1 MFPADHKIAV
11 GMQFMSELPDGK
23 KHPFNVIE
31 INGDKILVDGN
42 HPLAGQTLQ
51 FSVEIIDIR
60 DATQE
65 ELQHGHAHG
74 EGSGHNH

>member
-1 MFPADHKIAV
+1 
-11 GMQFMSELPDGK
+11 
-23 KHPFNVIE
+23 VIE
-31 INGDKILVDGN
+31 MNGDKILVDGN
-42 HPLAGQTLQ
+42 HPLAGQTLH